1 MRRGEFLTKPTG
13 SFRVFPPERAGGEG
27 AILLQKSR
35 PRWVYVNDTSLDILE
50 KYASLRSVE
59 KTAREIAGR
68 HDVDLA
74 TARKDVRSFLEKLER
89 AGFAGARQAVRR
101 RVPSLKTVFLH
112 ITNRCNLSCTHCYYS
127 STPSRTSNLPGRKVL
142 DLIKECADLG
152 GTSAA
157 ISGGEPLLHPDFR
170 RILSF
175 ACARLNVQ
183 LLTNGTL
190 IDEEWAAYLSDFPLR
205 IQVSLDGP
213 TREIHDMVRGRGTF
227 ERTRRAIDLL
237 QKAGLK
243 DRLVLATTIVKA
255 NISHLAEMVAFAR
268 ALQIPLIRF
277 LPLQR
282 KGSAERNWDKVGPK
296 RWVSIYA
303 NFYEAVQQASRENE
317 PGLDISCG
325 LAGFVP
331 LRPDDADGDDIWCPV
346 GTKVIVSADGN
357 AYPCTLLMRDEYSLG
372 SVHGKSLS
380 RIIRSRE
387 MARTCRILTERRKA
401 IPKCAGCL
409 WADFCQAGCMGL
421 ALDHRADVWDTDA
434 FCDYRKKA
442 YTAAFGQILKHAS
455 SRGSSDVPD

>member
-1 MRRGEFLTKPTG
+1 MGRGGFLKKAAEPL
-13 SFRVFPPERAGGEG
+13 RVFPPERTGGEG
-27 AILLQKSR
+27 AILIQKGR
-35 PRWVYVNDTSLDILE
+35 PRWIYLNDASLDILE
-50 KYASLRSVE
+50 KFGRLRSVE
-59 KTAREIAGR
+59 KTSRAIAGR
-68 HDVDLA
+68 HDIDLA
-74 TARKDVRSFLEKLER
+74 TARRDVQSLFEKLER
-89 AGFAGARQAVRR
+89 AGFAGASPAAPRR
-101 RVPSLKTVFLH
+101 IPCLETVFLH
-112 ITNRCNLSCTHCYYS
+112 ITNRCNLSCAHCYYP
-127 STPSRTSNLPGRKVL
+127 STPSRTLDLPGPKVL
-142 DLIKECADLG
+142 DLLKEAADLG
-152 GTSAA
+152 GTSVA

-170 RILSF
+170 RILPF
-175 ACARLNVQ
+175 ACEKLNVQ

-213 TREIHDMVRGRGTF
+213 SPNIHDAVRGRGTF
-227 ERTRRAIDLL
+227 EKTRRAIDRL

-255 NISHLAEMVAFAR
+255 NISHLAEMMALAR

-282 KGSAERNWDKVGPK
+282 TGSAERNWDKVGSK
-296 RWVSIYA
+296 RWATAYR
-303 NFYEAVQQASRENE
+303 NFYRAVQQASPENKT
-317 PGLDISCG
+317 GLDVSCG

-331 LRPDDADGDDIWCPV
+331 FWPDDADGDDIWCPV
-346 GTKVIVSADGN
+346 GTMVVVSADGN

-380 RIIRSRE
+380 TIMRSRE

-401 IPKCAGCL
+401 IPKCARCI

-421 ALDHRADVWDTDA
+421 ALDQRADIWDTDV

-442 YTAAFGQILKHAS
+442 YAAAFSKILKHAS
-455 SRGSSDVPD
+455 SRRSSHVPD